1 MKRLETGKV
10 YQKAYQINRVETALL
25 ELFVKGELRGTVHT
39 CLGQELIS
47 AVFSQLVGANDV
59 VFSNHRCH
67 GHFLATHDRPYQLI
81 AEVMGKS
88 TGVVQG
94 LGGSQHLI
102 TKNFYANGILGG
114 ATALAC
120 GRAFALKRRKENGIA
135 VCFIG
140 DGALH
145 EGIVYEAMNLAVKWK
160 LPMLFVLENNGI
172 AQSTLQSE
180 TLAGSI
186 QGRAEA
192 FGLEYLKAD
201 IWNPEA
207 LFDQMQRGISQAQNF
222 QASFL
227 EVGCYRL
234 APHSK
239 GDDQRPA
246 SERAHYLSIDP
257 LQSYIQQMSDGESTA
272 FKKIAEAIQQDI
284 KNAQESVALPKTTY
298 ALKSVPTYPQ
308 GETKGTLVARLNS
321 SLQTW
326 LAGSTHAVFV
336 GEDVRDPYG
345 GAFKVSK
352 GLSTKFPE
360 QVFNFPTSE
369 AALVGFASGAAMGGV
384 TLMVE
389 IMFADFLG
397 LAFDQLY
404 NHATK
409 LQPLS
414 QNTSWGNFLIRTPS
428 GGGRGYGPTHG
439 QSLEKYFAVMP
450 GLHVFLLHHRSSIA
464 NFYAS
469 LMGELV
475 APTLVFE
482 PKSLYDSLPEPLPA
496 DWAMSVSPMHT
507 TTLSSHADADIT
519 LVALG
524 AMGLMAEEAM
534 KQLSEEEVQVDLILP
549 LVLHQ
554 LDLQPILHSL
564 RKTGRLVITEE
575 ATEGGGFSDRLISQL
590 HSQASFTYRVVCS
603 PSGIVPA
610 AANLEQE
617 FLPSTQRIFEACCE
631 VFDE

>member
-1 MKRLETGKV
+1 MAALDASKV
-10 YQKAYQINRVETALL
+10 FQKAYQINRVETALL
-25 ELFVKGELRGTVHT
+25 DLFGTGELRGTVHT

-47 AVFSQLVGANDV
+47 AVFSQLVGPDDL

-67 GHFLATHDRPYQLI
+67 GHFLATHDNPFQLI

-120 GRAFALKRRKENGIA
+120 GRAFALKQRQERGRV
-135 VCFIG
+135 VCFLG

-145 EGIVYEAMNLAVKWK
+145 EGIVYEALNLAAKWR
-160 LPMLFVLENNGI
+160 LPVLFVLENNGI
-172 AQSTLQSE
+172 AQSTAQGE

-192 FGLEYLKAD
+192 FGLQYLKAD
-201 IWNPEA
+201 IWNTKD
-207 LFDQMQRGISQAQNF
+207 LFDKMQRSLSQAQNF
-222 QASFL
+222 HASFL

-257 LQSYIQQMSDGESTA
+257 LQRYLQQLSDEESSV
-272 FKKIAEAIQQDI
+272 FRNIDEAIQRDV
-284 KNAQESVALPKTTY
+284 KNAQASPALEKNTHTLRSV
-298 ALKSVPTYPQ
+298 SDYPQ
-308 GETKGTLVARLNS
+308 ADSSSTLVARLNS
-321 SLQTW
+321 SLHAW
-326 LAGSTHAVFV
+326 LSETPGAVFV

-352 GLSTKFPE
+352 GLSARFPD
-360 QVFNFPTSE
+360 QVLNFPTSE
-369 AALVGFASGAAMGGV
+369 AALVGFASGAAMGGLSV
-384 TLMVE
+384 IAE
-389 IMFADFLG
+389 IMFADFMG
-397 LAFDQLY
+397 LVFDQLY

-414 QNTSWGNFLIRTPS
+414 QDATWGNFLIRTPS

-439 QSLEKYFAVMP
+439 QSPEKYFAVMP
-450 GLHVFLLHHRSSIA
+450 GLHVYLLHHRVTIA

-469 LMGELV
+469 LMRNLA

-482 PKSLYDSLPEPLPA
+482 PKSLYDFVPAPLPEGWNIA
-496 DWAMSVSPMHT
+496 VSPQHT
-507 TTLSSHADADIT
+507 TTLSAQKHPDIT
-519 LVALG
+519 LVAVG
-524 AMGLMAEEAM
+524 AMGVMAEEAM
-534 KQLSEEEVQVDLILP
+534 TQLSEEEVAVDLILP
-549 LVLHQ
+549 LVLHR
-554 LDLQPILHSL
+554 LDLQPILQSL
-564 RKTGRLVITEE
+564 RKTGRLVVTEE
-575 ATEGGGFSDRLISQL
+575 ATEGGGFSDRLVSQL
-590 HSQASFTYRVVCS
+590 QSLVSFSSRIVCS
-603 PSGIVPA
+603 PAGIVPA
-610 AANLEQE
+610 AANLERE
-617 FLPSTQRIFEACCE
+617 FLPSTQRIVTACCE